1 MCDQDD
7 SRGMMRGFYRLLMV
21 VLCSVLVIGTATA
34 ASAQNKEREK
44 KNSRERLTARE
55 RIEMGKK
62 VSITRIIKSD
72 DPRLMFDEGYKYY
85 QSEKRNNWS
94 KAYTLFDAVQHYYTG
109 TRTED
114 SVMFFRARC
123 KFKERDYEE
132 ATTLL
137 DEYRHKYGGGSSPFI
152 EDAEGMYALCYYYM
166 SPDPKHDQTITSQ
179 AIITITEF
187 MSRYPQSSR
196 LEDFGNI
203 ITELTQRLH
212 DKAYINA
219 YTYYKI
225 GRHKSAIVAFRNAL
239 KKYPEST
246 HREEI
251 MYYIVK
257 SGYEL
262 AHYSIEE
269 KQTDRY
275 MAMLDSYYSFIA
287 EYPESKHARELNR
300 LAKTAKDYLEKNNKE
315 NL

>member
-1 MCDQDD
+1 MTRTFC
-7 SRGMMRGFYRLLMV
+7 RLLAV
-21 VLCSVLVIGTATA
+21 VLCSIFVIGTVFALP
-34 ASAQNKEREK
+34 EK
-44 KNSRERLTARE
+44 KSARE
-55 RIEMGKK
+55 RIEKGKK
-62 VSITRIIKSD
+62 VGLTRIIKSGD
-72 DPRLMFDEGYKYY
+72 ARLMFDKGYELY
-85 QSEKRNNWS
+85 EKKKWS
-94 KAYTLFDAVQHYYTG
+94 KAYQLFDAVQHYYTG

-123 KFKERDYEE
+123 KFKERDYDA

-137 DEYRHKYGGGSSPFI
+137 DEYRRRYGGGDSPFI
-152 EDAEGMYALCYYYM
+152 EDAEGMYALCFYYM
-166 SPDPKHDQTITSQ
+166 APGPTHDQTITRE

-187 MSRYPQSSR
+187 MSRYPQSTR
-196 LEDFGNI
+196 LDDFRNI

-212 DKAYINA
+212 DKAYLNS

-239 KKYPEST
+239 KAYPDSS

-262 AHYSIEE
+262 AHNSIEK

-275 MAMLDSYYSFIA
+275 MAMLDSYYSFLA
-287 EYPESKHARELNR
+287 EYPQSKHVKELTR
-300 LAKTAKDYLEKNNKE
+300 LSKMAKDYLEKNNKE

>member
-1 MCDQDD
+1 MT
-7 SRGMMRGFYRLLMV
+7 RGFCKLLVM
-21 VLCSVLVIGTATA
+21 VLCSMFIVVTAFA
-34 ASAQNKEREK
+34 APTQGEAREGKNTREK
-44 KNSRERLTARE
+44 LTARE

-62 VSITRIIKSD
+62 VGISRILKSGD
-72 DPRLMFDEGYKYY
+72 ARLMFDEGYKLY
-85 QSEKRNNWS
+85 SKGAKGSWS
-94 KAYTLFDAVQHYYTG
+94 KAYQLFDAVQHYFTG

-123 KFKERDYEE
+123 KFKDRDYEE

-137 DEYRHKYGGGSSPFI
+137 DEYRRRYGGGDSPFI
-152 EDAEGMYALCYYYM
+152 EDAEGMYALCFYYM
-166 SPDPKHDQTITSQ
+166 SPEPEHDQTITRQ

-187 MSRYPQSSR
+187 MSRYPQSTR
-196 LEDFGNI
+196 LDDFRNI

-212 DKAYINA
+212 DKAFINA

-239 KKYPEST
+239 KTYPDSS
-246 HREEI
+246 HREEL

-262 AHYSIEE
+262 AHNSIES

-287 EYPESKHARELNR
+287 EYPESKHVKELNR
-300 LAKTAKDYLEKNNKE
+300 LSKAAKDYLEKNNKE

>member
-1 MCDQDD
+1 M
-7 SRGMMRGFYRLLMV
+7 LV
-21 VLCSVLVIGTATA
+21 VCAIFIIGTASA
-34 ASAQNKEREK
+34 ASTQKDKNEKEKTRK
-44 KNSRERLTARE
+44 RLTARE
-55 RIEMGKK
+55 RIELGKP
-62 VSITRIIKSD
+62 VSITRIIKSGD
-72 DPRLMFDEGYKYY
+72 ARLMFDEAYKYY
-85 QSEKRNNWS
+85 TKEKKNSWT
-94 KAYTLFDAVQHYYTG
+94 KAFQLFDAVQHYYTG

-137 DEYRHKYGGGSSPFI
+137 DEYRHKYGGGTSPFI

-166 SPDPKHDQTITSQ
+166 SPEPRHDQTITAQ

-187 MSRYPQSSR
+187 MSRYPQSTR
-196 LEDFGNI
+196 LDDFRNI

-212 DKAYINA
+212 DKAFINA

-239 KKYPEST
+239 KKYPDSS
-246 HREEI
+246 HREEL

-262 AHYSIEE
+262 ARDSIEE

-287 EYPESKHARELNR
+287 EFPESKHVKELNR
-300 LAKTAKDYLEKNNKE
+300 LSKAAKDYLEKNNKE